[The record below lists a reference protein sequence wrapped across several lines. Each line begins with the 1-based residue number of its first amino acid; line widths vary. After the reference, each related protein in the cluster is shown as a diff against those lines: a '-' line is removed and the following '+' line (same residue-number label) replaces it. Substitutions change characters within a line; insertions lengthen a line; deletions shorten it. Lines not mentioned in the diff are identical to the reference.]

1 MKHINQLAQQLQVS
15 TEIVRN
21 ICQLLDL
28 EISGNTVSEQVESQL
43 SNLKTVAHK
52 ENMSLEEAAQH
63 LVEMRNSSE
72 EMDGRKFNKRE
83 YIKQRF
89 GVDPEQASGDSFVG
103 MLYGDTDRG
112 IQLGQLRHR
121 VVLESS
127 TLALE
132 EFIFSGTGDNLNE
145 FDQAQE
151 RINSRI
157 DNDFF
162 GKVNWGDETHP
173 LLLSTSTPQ
182 QKQLKSSRASNKAIS
197 EEIVNQ
203 MLPICYQFRDESLLQ
218 IRNNATVAVGINFLS
233 VLAGTVIGTW
243 VAIPPTQ
250 ERREISSIQPILI
263 GVGIG
268 EVIGLILALIIIW
281 KSKNNERSM

>member
-15 TEIVRN
+15 PEVVRN

-28 EISGNTVSEQVESQL
+28 EINENTIPEQVESQL
-43 SNLKTVAHK
+43 VNLKAAANK
-52 ENMSLEEAAQH
+52 ENMSLEQAARH
-63 LVEMRNSSE
+63 LIEMRDRKTE
-72 EMDGRKFNKRE
+72 VGDRKFNKRE

-89 GVDPEQASGDSFVG
+89 GVDPEQAPGDSFVG

-162 GKVNWGDETHP
+162 GKVNWGEEIHP
-173 LLLSTSTPQ
+173 LLLNTSTPQ
-182 QKQLKSSRASNKAIS
+182 QKQLKSSQQKIKQSQK
-197 EEIVNQ
+197 
-203 MLPICYQFRDESLLQ
+203 
-218 IRNNATVAVGINFLS
+218 
-233 VLAGTVIGTW
+233 
-243 VAIPPTQ
+243 
-250 ERREISSIQPILI
+250 
-263 GVGIG
+263 
-268 EVIGLILALIIIW
+268 
-281 KSKNNERSM
+281 K

>member
-15 TEIVRN
+15 PEVVRN

-43 SNLKTVAHK
+43 SNLKTVADK
-52 ENMSLEEAAQH
+52 ENMSLEEAARH
-63 LVEMRNSSE
+63 LIEMRNSSE
-72 EMDGRKFNKRE
+72 ELGDRKFNKRE

-89 GVDPEQASGDSFVG
+89 GVDPEQASEDSFVG

-162 GKVNWGDETHP
+162 GKVNWGEETHP
-173 LLLSTSTPQ
+173 LVLNTSTPQ
-182 QKQLKSSRASNKAIS
+182 QKQLKSSQQKIKQSQK
-197 EEIVNQ
+197 
-203 MLPICYQFRDESLLQ
+203 
-218 IRNNATVAVGINFLS
+218 
-233 VLAGTVIGTW
+233 
-243 VAIPPTQ
+243 
-250 ERREISSIQPILI
+250 
-263 GVGIG
+263 
-268 EVIGLILALIIIW
+268 
-281 KSKNNERSM
+281 K

>member
-43 SNLKTVAHK
+43 SNLKTVADK
-52 ENMSLEEAAQH
+52 ENMSLEEAARH

-72 EMDGRKFNKRE
+72 ETGDRKFNKRE

-89 GVDPEQASGDSFVG
+89 GVDPEQAPGDSFVG
-103 MLYGDTDRG
+103 MLYEDTDRG

-162 GKVNWGDETHP
+162 GKVNWGEEAHP
-173 LLLSTSTPQ
+173 LVLNTSTPQ
-182 QKQLKSSRASNKAIS
+182 QKQLKSSQQKIKQSQK
-197 EEIVNQ
+197 
-203 MLPICYQFRDESLLQ
+203 
-218 IRNNATVAVGINFLS
+218 
-233 VLAGTVIGTW
+233 
-243 VAIPPTQ
+243 
-250 ERREISSIQPILI
+250 
-263 GVGIG
+263 
-268 EVIGLILALIIIW
+268 
-281 KSKNNERSM
+281 K

>member
-15 TEIVRN
+15 PEVVRN

-43 SNLKTVAHK
+43 SNLKAAANK
-52 ENMSLEEAAQH
+52 ENMSLEEAARH
-63 LVEMRNSSE
+63 LLEMRNSSE

-89 GVDPEQASGDSFVG
+89 GVDPEQAPGDSFVG
-103 MLYGDTDRG
+103 ILYGDTDRG

-162 GKVNWGDETHP
+162 GKVNWGEESHP

-182 QKQLKSSRASNKAIS
+182 HKQLKSSQQKIKQSPK
-197 EEIVNQ
+197 
-203 MLPICYQFRDESLLQ
+203 
-218 IRNNATVAVGINFLS
+218 
-233 VLAGTVIGTW
+233 
-243 VAIPPTQ
+243 
-250 ERREISSIQPILI
+250 
-263 GVGIG
+263 
-268 EVIGLILALIIIW
+268 
-281 KSKNNERSM
+281 K

>member
-1 MKHINQLAQQLQVS
+1 M
-15 TEIVRN
+15 
-21 ICQLLDL
+21 CQLLDL
-28 EISGNTVSEQVESQL
+28 EINENTIPEQVESQL
-43 SNLKTVAHK
+43 VNLKAAANK
-52 ENMSLEEAAQH
+52 ESMSLEEAARH
-63 LVEMRNSSE
+63 LIEMRDRE
-72 EMDGRKFNKRE
+72 TEVGDRKFNKRE

-89 GVDPEQASGDSFVG
+89 GVDPEQAPGDSFVG

-162 GKVNWGDETHP
+162 GKVNWGEESHP

-182 QKQLKSSRASNKAIS
+182 QKQLKSSQQKIKQSQK
-197 EEIVNQ
+197 
-203 MLPICYQFRDESLLQ
+203 
-218 IRNNATVAVGINFLS
+218 
-233 VLAGTVIGTW
+233 
-243 VAIPPTQ
+243 
-250 ERREISSIQPILI
+250 
-263 GVGIG
+263 
-268 EVIGLILALIIIW
+268 
-281 KSKNNERSM
+281 K

>member
-43 SNLKTVAHK
+43 SNLKTVADK
-52 ENMSLEEAAQH
+52 ENMSLEEAARH

-72 EMDGRKFNKRE
+72 ETGDRKFNKRE

-89 GVDPEQASGDSFVG
+89 GVDPEQASEDSFVG

-182 QKQLKSSRASNKAIS
+182 QKQLKSSQQKIKQSQK
-197 EEIVNQ
+197 
-203 MLPICYQFRDESLLQ
+203 
-218 IRNNATVAVGINFLS
+218 
-233 VLAGTVIGTW
+233 
-243 VAIPPTQ
+243 
-250 ERREISSIQPILI
+250 
-263 GVGIG
+263 
-268 EVIGLILALIIIW
+268 
-281 KSKNNERSM
+281 K

>member
-15 TEIVRN
+15 PEVVRN

-28 EISGNTVSEQVESQL
+28 EINENTIPEQVESQL
-43 SNLKTVAHK
+43 VNLKAAANK
-52 ENMSLEEAAQH
+52 ESMSLEEAARH
-63 LVEMRNSSE
+63 LIEMRNSSE
-72 EMDGRKFNKRE
+72 ELGDRKFNKRE

-89 GVDPEQASGDSFVG
+89 GVDPEQAPGDSFVG

-162 GKVNWGDETHP
+162 GKVNWGEKTHP
-173 LLLSTSTPQ
+173 LLLNTSTPQ
-182 QKQLKSSRASNKAIS
+182 QKQLKSSQQKIKQSPK
-197 EEIVNQ
+197 
-203 MLPICYQFRDESLLQ
+203 
-218 IRNNATVAVGINFLS
+218 
-233 VLAGTVIGTW
+233 
-243 VAIPPTQ
+243 
-250 ERREISSIQPILI
+250 
-263 GVGIG
+263 
-268 EVIGLILALIIIW
+268 
-281 KSKNNERSM
+281 K

>member
-15 TEIVRN
+15 PEVVRN

-28 EISGNTVSEQVESQL
+28 EINENTIPEQVESQL
-43 SNLKTVAHK
+43 VNLKAAANK
-52 ENMSLEEAAQH
+52 ENMSLEEAARH
-63 LVEMRNSSE
+63 LLEMRDRE
-72 EMDGRKFNKRE
+72 TELGDRKFNKRE

-89 GVDPEQASGDSFVG
+89 GVDPEQAPGDSFVG

-162 GKVNWGDETHP
+162 GKVNWGEESHP

-182 QKQLKSSRASNKAIS
+182 QKQLKSSQQKIKQSQK
-197 EEIVNQ
+197 
-203 MLPICYQFRDESLLQ
+203 
-218 IRNNATVAVGINFLS
+218 
-233 VLAGTVIGTW
+233 
-243 VAIPPTQ
+243 
-250 ERREISSIQPILI
+250 
-263 GVGIG
+263 
-268 EVIGLILALIIIW
+268 
-281 KSKNNERSM
+281 K

>member
-103 MLYGDTDRG
+103 MLYGDQ
-112 IQLGQLRHR
+112 I
-121 VVLESS
+121 E
-127 TLALE
+127 A
-132 EFIFSGTGDNLNE
+132 FSWGNYVIELFLN
-145 FDQAQE
+145 
-151 RINSRI
+151 
-157 DNDFF
+157 
-162 GKVNWGDETHP
+162 
-173 LLLSTSTPQ
+173 LLLLLW
-182 QKQLKSSRASNKAIS
+182 KNLYLV
-197 EEIVNQ
+197 ELEI
-203 MLPICYQFRDESLLQ
+203 I
-218 IRNNATVAVGINFLS
+218 
-233 VLAGTVIGTW
+233 
-243 VAIPPTQ
+243 
-250 ERREISSIQPILI
+250 
-263 GVGIG
+263 
-268 EVIGLILALIIIW
+268 
-281 KSKNNERSM
+281 